1 MFNHLYRNCLMSSII
16 LLTINVNVI
25 LLTAANVGWTMLIML
40 RYYIQR
46 KEKFTFILDV
56 VNAIGVLAYIAA
68 KFFFIPE
75 MHTFSNAF
83 ILGIATSFT
92 LLVIIYYIKYVI
104 AERKAKNKNPN
115 RTNS

>member
-1 MFNHLYRNCLMSSII
+1 MSSII

-25 LLTAANVGWTMLIML
+25 LLTAGNVGWTMLLML
-40 RYYIQR
+40 KYYIQR
-46 KEKFTFILDV
+46 KEKFTFILELV
-56 VNAIGVLAYIAA
+56 YAICILAFIAA
-68 KFFFIPE
+68 TFFFIPE

-115 RTNS
+115 RTSILDY